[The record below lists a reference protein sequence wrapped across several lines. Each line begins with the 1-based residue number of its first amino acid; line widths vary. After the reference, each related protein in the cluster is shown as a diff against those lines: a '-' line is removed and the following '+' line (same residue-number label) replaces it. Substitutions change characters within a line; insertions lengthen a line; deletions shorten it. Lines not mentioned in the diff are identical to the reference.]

1 MEIKLYL
8 RMLQKG
14 WWIILLAGLVALVSS
29 LVVSFLTP
37 PQYSA
42 TARFIIIPSPSLK
55 TSGEV
60 INSLNT
66 LDRVSVVA
74 TYVEVMNSEKIFVDS
89 LAFLNLKPDSMEGYT
104 VQALALPSSSV
115 LELTVTGSDPDLVAE
130 LSNAIGQQTI
140 LFANSINFILTI
152 NFLDIATPSTDPIS
166 PQPLRDAGLALVIG
180 IVVGSVFAILSEQI
194 RIPFEVYRQRLNI
207 DSMTGVYNS
216 RYFRRI
222 IEEMIS
228 EDPDRNFSM
237 GVVEINGLRDL
248 LESLPPSG
256 LQQLLQKV
264 TDILRNEL
272 RGNDVIGR
280 WDDVS
285 FSILLPETPGNA
297 TSKTFDRIYQALSS
311 PIELSQFDIT
321 INLDPHIG
329 GVVYSNRITTQELF
343 SKANNSLDEAR
354 RSSVKPVYLWEMNSP
369 FWTEKDS
376 N

>member
-14 WWIILLAGLVALVSS
+14 WWVILLAALVAVASS
-29 LVVSFLTP
+29 LIVSFLTV

-42 TARFIIIPSPSLK
+42 TARFIITPSPSLK
-55 TSGEV
+55 TSVEV

-66 LDRVSVVA
+66 LDRASVVA
-74 TYVEVMNSEKIFVDS
+74 TYVEVMNSDKILADS
-89 LAFLNLKPDSMEGYT
+89 LTFLNANLDTIENYT
-104 VQALALPSSSV
+104 VQAVALPSSSV
-115 LELTVTGSDPDLVAE
+115 LELTVTGSDPKLVAE

-140 LFANSINFILTI
+140 IYANSLNFILSI
-152 NFLDIATPSTDPIS
+152 NFLDTAVPPTIPLT
-166 PQPLRDAGLALVIG
+166 PQPLRDAGLGLVIG
-180 IVVGSVFAILSEQI
+180 IVIGSLFAILSEQI
-194 RIPFEVYRQRLNI
+194 RIPFEAYRQRLNI
-207 DSMTGVYNS
+207 DNMTGVYNS

-228 EDPDRNFSM
+228 ENPDKNFSL
-237 GVVEINGLRDL
+237 GLIEINGLRDL

-272 RGNDVIGR
+272 RGNDIIGR

-297 TSKTFDRIYQALSS
+297 ASRTFDRIYQALSL
-311 PIELSQFDIT
+311 PIELLQFDLN

-343 SKANNSLDEAR
+343 TKANNSLDEAR
-354 RSSVKPVYLWEMNSP
+354 RSSAKPVYLWEMNSP
-369 FWTEKDS
+369 FWTDKDS

>member
-89 LAFLNLKPDSMEGYT
+89 LAFLNLNPDSMEGYT